1 MQAWA
6 AHAQPELHRH
16 AKFSTIFATEEV
28 PLDRCLEYDKISR
41 KRVGANRLSALQRT
55 ITIAKLATLLSAVS
69 TILCAVVI
77 VGVQVTAWIR
87 TGMWEAY
94 RLGSVI
100 RGLKG
105 GRADVYVTASTTKSA
120 TELTDTQVLLDWFL
134 EIPTTALLLA
144 VAVLHFAFYLY
155 VVAIEQRQY
164 IRGHRWQSD
173 AESRRGFW

>member
-1 MQAWA
+1 MPSRNYIAGSLESL
-6 AHAQPELHRH
+6 AQFSPRR
-16 AKFSTIFATEEV
+16 KFHQFDVWSMTRSVGE
-28 PLDRCLEYDKISR
+28 
-41 KRVGANRLSALQRT
+41 RVGANRLSALQRVV
-55 ITIAKLATLLSAVS
+55 TIAKLATLLSAVS

-105 GRADVYVTASTTKSA
+105 GHADVYVTASTTKTA

-144 VAVLHFAFYLY
+144 VAALHFAFYLY
-155 VVAIEQRQY
+155 VVAIEQRQN

-173 AESRRGFW
+173 AGSRRRFW